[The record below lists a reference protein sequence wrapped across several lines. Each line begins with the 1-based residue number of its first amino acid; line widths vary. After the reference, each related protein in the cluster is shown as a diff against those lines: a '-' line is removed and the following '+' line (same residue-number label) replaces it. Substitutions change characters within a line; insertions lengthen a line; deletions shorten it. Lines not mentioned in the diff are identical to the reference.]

1 MEPIDRYRQPIRDPQ
16 VLERMRIAFDLY
28 QVAEDMM
35 RLNLRRRNPD
45 ATDEEIEQGV
55 RDWLAKRP
63 GAEHGDGL
71 GPPRTTRIPD

>member
-1 MEPIDRYRQPIRDPQ
+1 MGPFDRQPSRDTK

-45 ATDEEIEQGV
+45 ATDAEIEQGIQN
-55 RDWLAKRP
+55 WLAKRP
-63 GAEHGDGL
+63 GAEHGDGV
-71 GPPRTTRIPD
+71 GVPRTERISDR